1 MFKRMV
7 LIVFL
12 GVFLSVLLS
21 VKSFLRDD
29 GILVFDLKG
38 MKLELFDVFVW
49 VFEDFKVFYEEMGV
63 VYIFVNNKYLGIE

>member
-1 MFKRMV
+1 MV

-49 VFEDFKVFYEEMGV
+49 VFEDVKVFYEEMGV

>member
-1 MFKRMV
+1 MV

-21 VKSFLRDD
+21 VKSILRDD

-63 VYIFVNNKYLGIE
+63 VYIFVSNKYLGIE